1 MTRHRSRLGNDC
13 VLDEPENVGYLH
25 DESADPAIIG
35 DRARIRKGTIVYADV
50 EIGDDFVTGHNALV
64 REETTIGDGVI
75 VGTDTVIDGTTDIGS
90 HVSLQTGVYV
100 PTDTAIG
107 DNVFVGPRAVMTN
120 DPYPVRRD
128 VDLAGPT
135 LENGVS
141 IGANATILP
150 DVRIGEG
157 AFVAAGATVTE
168 DVPADTLALGSP
180 ARHRD
185 LPENLTAEN
194 TLHE

>member
-1 MTRHRSRLGNDC
+1 VTRHRSRLGEDC

-25 DESADPAIIG
+25 EEGADPATIG
-35 DRARIRKGTIVYADV
+35 DRARIRKGTIVYAGV
-50 EIGDDFVTGHNALV
+50 EIGDDLTTGHNALI
-64 REETTIGDGVI
+64 REGTTIGDGVV
-75 VGTDTVIDGTTDIGS
+75 VGTDTVIDGRTTIGS

-120 DPYPVRRD
+120 DPYPVRQD

-135 LENGVS
+135 LADGVS
-141 IGANATILP
+141 VGANATVLP
-150 DVRIGEG
+150 GVRIGEG
-157 AFVAAGATVTE
+157 SFVAAGATVTE
-168 DVPADTLALGSP
+168 DVPAETLALGSP
-180 ARHRD
+180 ARHRE
-185 LPENLTAEN
+185 LPEELAGVN

>member
-1 MTRHRSRLGNDC
+1 VTSRSRLGEDC
-13 VLDEPENVGYLH
+13 VLDEPEDVGYVH
-25 DESADPAIIG
+25 DEDAEPATIG
-35 DRARIRKGTIVYADV
+35 DRARIRKGTIVYCDV
-50 EIGDDFVTGHNALV
+50 EIGDDLITGHNALI

-75 VGTDTVIDGTTDIGS
+75 VGTDTVIDGRTEIGS

-100 PTDTAIG
+100 PTDTTIG

-141 IGANATILP
+141 VGANATILP

-157 AFVAAGATVTE
+157 SFVAAGSTVTE
-168 DVPADTLALGSP
+168 DVPADSLALGSP
-180 ARHRD
+180 ARHRE
-185 LPENLTAEN
+185 LPESLSGEN
-194 TLHE
+194 TLYE